1 MINANA
7 EETTNENPFGKPIR
21 EFFWKIKNI
30 HWTFPL
36 IPQIIQF
43 AVLSFVLSV
52 LILLYL
58 TIGIAFHCYAMF
70 ESLRIDAINGIKL
83 SNEMISKSAYAL
95 ASGIYL
101 VLAAPFWVVLL
112 PFRLIGWLAS
122 LSWCVFALALAALAV
137 TICFVIIMGHGD
149 AVVSTVRSVFQR

>member
-1 MINANA
+1 MINANT

-21 EFFWKIKNI
+21 EFVWKIKSI
-30 HWTFPL
+30 HWAFPL

-43 AVLSFVLSV
+43 AVLSFVLCV
-52 LILLYL
+52 LIILYL

-101 VLAAPFWVVLL
+101 VLAAPFWMVIL

-122 LSWCVFALALAALAV
+122 LSWYVFALVLAALV
-137 TICFVIIMGHGD
+137 VSICFVIISGNDD
-149 AVVSTVRSVFQR
+149 AVVSFLRSIFQI

>member
-43 AVLSFVLSV
+43 AVLSFVLCV

-83 SNEMISKSAYAL
+83 SKL
-95 ASGIYL
+95 G
-101 VLAAPFWVVLL
+101 
-112 PFRLIGWLAS
+112 G
-122 LSWCVFALALAALAV
+122 
-137 TICFVIIMGHGD
+137 
-149 AVVSTVRSVFQR
+149 